1 MRTVAKKQK
10 GSEDNIPGDVGTGQE
25 PVVQHCALPLLA
37 GVATGGARS
46 WRRGNIPARPASV
59 RRSVK
64 PILKFGWSVT
74 RSTDVKGET
83 ELVVAVV
90 FPAAQEM
97 AG

>member
-1 MRTVAKKQK
+1 
-10 GSEDNIPGDVGTGQE
+10 
-25 PVVQHCALPLLA
+25 
-37 GVATGGARS
+37 
-46 WRRGNIPARPASV
+46 V